1 MQNKSVLSMGNA
13 VLSLRLVIGWT
24 YFSAFW
30 RRLILENKLDPEAA
44 GYIGEKFNH
53 FLPNALF
60 IKPLIQYL
68 VENPEALFWNM
79 WIFTLVEGIVGLLLI
94 LGYKTRLMSIA
105 VFFLAMGI
113 LLGSGWIG
121 TTCLDEWQIGVLG
134 LAGGFTLFQAGS
146 GKISLDYF
154 FHKNQYIQHENEWN
168 IISYKKF
175 SSYFLG
181 FSFFILFVTL
191 FTNQIFHGGVY
202 GTLHNKSV
210 KPQVEISNLTQQQNK
225 VSFDVMRIEG
235 ADVYGSFLI
244 QIDFHD
250 HQNEIIKS
258 LDMKALANLDHQQ
271 ISNYYVAKVAPH
283 KHSLVL
289 PLGAK
294 ANLNFHIENKIHK
307 VVLTDISGLQWE
319 QTITNL

>member
-13 VLSLRLVIGWT
+13 VLALRLVIGWT

-168 IISYKKF
+168 VTSYKKI
-175 SSYFLG
+175 SPYFLG

-271 ISNYYVAKVAPH
+271 ISNYYVAKIAPH

>member
-13 VLSLRLVIGWT
+13 VLALRLVIGWT

-134 LAGGFTLFQAGS
+134 LAGGFSLFQAGS

-154 FHKNQYIQHENEWN
+154 FHKNQYIQHENDWN

-175 SSYFLG
+175 SPYFLG

-191 FTNQIFHGGVY
+191 FTNQVFHGGVY

-244 QIDFHD
+244 QIDFHN